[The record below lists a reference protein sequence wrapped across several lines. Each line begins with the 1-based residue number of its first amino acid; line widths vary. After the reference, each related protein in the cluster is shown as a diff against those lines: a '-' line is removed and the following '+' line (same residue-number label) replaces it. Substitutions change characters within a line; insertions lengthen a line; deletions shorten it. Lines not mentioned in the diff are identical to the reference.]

1 MATVDVNG
9 QIYRVLD
16 LQYCFIAHITHY
28 FYLSFKTNDYEYT
41 YGPMLPMSVNLP
53 KIGDYGVGVFLN
65 RIRCYG
71 YHINYLKVNINIYI
85 LAQHHD
91 KDICAVWT
99 GYDHYWE
106 HYMCFNFRT
115 F

>member
-41 YGPMLPMSVNLP
+41 YGPMLPMSAN
-53 KIGDYGVGVFLN
+53 
-65 RIRCYG
+65 
-71 YHINYLKVNINIYI
+71 
-85 LAQHHD
+85 
-91 KDICAVWT
+91 
-99 GYDHYWE
+99 
-106 HYMCFNFRT
+106 
-115 F
+115 